1 MTLISYPSLA
11 ILFLYVVF
19 ISDYS
24 EKDIIFTSSE
34 INPYT
39 SPNEG
44 IYLNNSE
51 SNGNV
56 LKFLTYINDPN
67 FDNDDNPYGK
77 LRLHIYT
84 NMDNLT
90 DTTSDGKQPPFK
102 DIEVPVG
109 LCVNPLVVA
118 WAPATTKKYCPFFN
132 ETHFL
137 YGGLYSTKF
146 AWMRLIIHECDDTLR
161 GEELRR

>member
-67 FDNDDNPYGK
+67 FDNDDNQYGK

-90 DTTSDGKQPPFK
+90 DISTDKSLGDTLSTFRDV
-102 DIEVPVG
+102 EVPLEICRSKIDVE
-109 LCVNPLVVA
+109 
-118 WAPATTKKYCPFFN
+118 WASDNKKQYCPNFN
-132 ETHFL
+132 ESHFL
-137 YGGLYSTKF
+137 YGGYYSTRYS
-146 AWMRLIIHECDDTLR
+146 WMRMVIHHCDDSA
-161 GEELRR
+161 